1 MERRLF
7 VSNADTTSALVT
19 RAVLRDFRATPQ
31 KARRVVNLVRGQRA
45 DSALNMMKFA
55 NQPELGAA
63 IYSLIASA
71 VSNAKQKNPSIRD
84 ASELWVIEALV
95 DEGFTM
101 KRYRPR
107 AQGRGFAINKRSS
120 QVTVVLSD
128 DKNFRT
134 NSNLKSSQMQK
145 PRIRFNSSRK
155 GLAITQ
161 SKAAD
166 SVEAVKAAPVKKAA
180 AKKTA
185 VKKAPAKKAAAS
197 KGKAE

>member
-1 MERRLF
+1 M
-7 VSNADTTSALVT
+7 SNTDTTTALVT

-45 DSALNMMKFA
+45 DNALNMMKFA

-71 VSNAKQKNPSIRD
+71 VANAKQKNPSLRD
-84 ASELWVIEALV
+84 ASELWIIEALV

-128 DKNFRT
+128 DKNLRT
-134 NSNLKSSQMQK
+134 NKNLKASQMQK
-145 PRIRFNSSRK
+145 PKALRTPAVIK
-155 GLAITQ
+155 DAPAAT
-161 SKAAD
+161 KAAD
-166 SVEAVKAAPVKKAA
+166 ALSDQPVAKKAT
-180 AKKTA
+180 AKKATA
-185 VKKAPAKKAAAS
+185 KKAPAKKAAT

>member
-1 MERRLF
+1 
-7 VSNADTTSALVT
+7 VSNIATANALVS

-45 DSALNMMKFA
+45 DTALNMMKFA

-71 VSNAKQKNPSIRD
+71 VANAKQKNPSIRD
-84 ASELWVIEALV
+84 ASELWIIEALV

-107 AQGRGFAINKRSS
+107 AQGRGFAIDKRSS
-120 QVTVVLSD
+120 QVTVILSD
-128 DKNFRT
+128 DKNLRT
-134 NSNLKSSQMQK
+134 NKNLKASQMQK
-145 PRIRFNSSRK
+145 PKALRK
-155 GLAITQ
+155 QMPIADAPAPTKASDAIAE
-161 SKAAD
+161 K
-166 SVEAVKAAPVKKAA
+166 PVAKKAA
-180 AKKTA
+180 AKKA
-185 VKKAPAKKAAAS
+185 PAKKAPAKKAAT

>member
-1 MERRLF
+1 MAKTANTDAF
-7 VSNADTTSALVT
+7 VA
-19 RAVLRDFRATPQ
+19 RAVLRETRTTPQ
-31 KARRVVNLVRGQRA
+31 KARRVVNIVRGERA
-45 DSALNMMKFA
+45 DTALTTLKFA
-55 NQPELGAA
+55 NQEIATEL
-63 IYSLIASA
+63 YTLLASA
-71 VSNAKQKNPSIRD
+71 VANAKQKNPSLRD

-128 DKNFRT
+128 DKTLRT
-134 NSNLKSSQMQK
+134 NKNLKASQMQK
-145 PRIRFNSSRK
+145 PKALRNPAVIADK
-155 GLAITQ
+155 AAP

-166 SVEAVKAAPVKKAA
+166 SLSDKPVAKKAA
-180 AKKTA
+180 AKKATA
-185 VKKAPAKKAAAS
+185 KKAPAKKAAS